1 MKKNYLIY
9 LIFISGLILF
19 AFSVQKAAAANCPNA
34 YGNYT
39 LTSSCIVPD
48 SGYMVIMNGNLTI
61 NSGVTLTLGAN
72 SKLIFTTGYSI
83 YLDGTILL
91 APTANIGK
99 KTSAGWAVID
109 NAATGN
115 SCATV
120 CSSNA
125 KTCIGI
131 GQDAYAT
138 DTYYWGASVCTG
150 TGNCSYT
157 AGDCSTVMSDQCTT
171 ENASCCAIDVYWTRC
186 LCITP

>member
-1 MKKNYLIY
+1 MKKKYLVY

-19 AFSVQKAAAANCPNA
+19 ASSAQKVAAANCPNV

-39 LTSSCIVPD
+39 LASSCIVPD

-72 SKLIFTTGYSI
+72 SQLIFTTGYSV
-83 YLDGTILL
+83 YLGGTIAL
-91 APTANIGK
+91 ASNANIGK
-99 KTSAGWAVID
+99 KTYAVID

-115 SCATV
+115 SCSTV
-120 CSSNA
+120 CSNNG
-125 KTCIGI
+125 KTCAGV

-150 TGNCSYT
+150 AGSCSYA
-157 AGDCSTVMSDQCTT
+157 AGGCSTAMSDQCTT
-171 ENASCCAIDVYWTRC
+171 QDASCCGMAVYWTRC
-186 LCITP
+186 LCVTP

>member
-9 LIFISGLILF
+9 LIFIGSLIIS
-19 AFSVQKAAAANCPNA
+19 AFFVQKVLAACPNA

-39 LTSSCIVPD
+39 LTSSCNVPD
-48 SGYMVIMNGNLTI
+48 NGYMLIMNGNLTI
-61 NSGVTLTLGAN
+61 NSGVTLTLGVN
-72 SKLIFTTGYSI
+72 SKLIFTSGYSV
-83 YLDGTILL
+83 YLGGTIAL
-91 APTANIGK
+91 TSSSNIGK

-120 CSSNA
+120 CSNNS

-131 GQDAYAT
+131 GQDSYAT

-150 TGNCSYT
+150 AGSCSYT
-157 AGDCSTVMSDQCTT
+157 AGDCSTVMSDQCVVQD
-171 ENASCCAIDVYWTRC
+171 AACCGIAVNWTRC
-186 LCITP
+186 LCLTP